1 MMDEVT
7 VACRSL
13 FKRFDD
19 TSAVVGLNLAVE
31 RGQVVAVLGPSGC
44 GKTTLLRLIAGFEQ
58 PDSGEIRID
67 GRLMASDQVLIAPE
81 DRRVGMVFQE
91 HALFPHLT
99 VDENI
104 SFGLFDRP
112 PAVRRERRQHLLAL
126 VGLDGKG
133 RRFPH
138 ELSGGESQRV
148 ALARAL
154 APEPSVV
161 LMDEPFSNLDA
172 DRRIRIRDQVRFI
185 LKQTGTTVVFVTHDQ
200 EEALFMGDR
209 LAVMR
214 QGHLEQIDR
223 AEEIY
228 RAPASE
234 FVAEF
239 LGQAEFLPAVAVKG
253 GLETELGVIQQ
264 DVSVQ
269 PGSDLEVAF
278 RADDL
283 TFEPDPGG
291 NAMVLARYFQGAV
304 TTYRL
309 RLSSGRI
316 VHSLQPHYLTYAPG
330 TRVQARLE
338 ANHPLP
344 LFESSNSKPTRPHPS
359 GSPGTG

>member
-1 MMDEVT
+1 MKHDIAVECI
-7 VACRSL
+7 ALSRH
-13 FKRFDD
+13 FDD
-19 TSAVVGLNLAVE
+19 TAAVDQIDLQVE
-31 RGQVVAVLGPSGC
+31 RGQILTVLGPSGC
-44 GKTTLLRLIAGFEQ
+44 GKTTLLRLIAGFEA
-58 PDSGEIRID
+58 PDAGQVKID
-67 GRLMASDQVLIAPE
+67 GRLVASPGYLVPPE
-81 DRRVGMVFQE
+81 QRRVGMVFQE

-99 VDENI
+99 VSENI
-104 SFGLFDRP
+104 AFGLFNWNGE
-112 PAVRRERRQHLLAL
+112 ERQSRLKHLMNL
-126 VGLDGKG
+126 VGLKGKG
-133 RRFPH
+133 DRFPH

-185 LKQTGTTVVFVTHDQ
+185 LKQTATTVIFVTHDQ

-214 QGHLEQIDR
+214 NGRLEQVDH
-223 AEEIY
+223 AEEIF
-228 RAPASE
+228 RAPASG

-239 LGQAEFLPAVAVKG
+239 LGQAEFLPATVVEG
-253 GLETELGVIQQ
+253 GLETELGVIE
-264 DVSVQ
+264 Q
-269 PGSDLEVAF
+269 PVEANLGTVLEVAF

-283 TFEPDPGG
+283 TFEPDPQG

-309 RLSSGRI
+309 RLGSGRI
-316 VHSLQPHYLTYAPG
+316 VHSLQPHYLEYGPG
-330 TRVQARLE
+330 TQVRARLD

-344 LFESSNSKPTRPHPS
+344 LFE
-359 GSPGTG
+359 PGAAVPAGRKSESTSQV

>member
-1 MMDEVT
+1 MKNDTAVECIALT
-7 VACRSL
+7 
-13 FKRFDD
+13 KHFDD
-19 TSAVVGLNLAVE
+19 TMAVDHIDLQVE
-31 RGQVVAVLGPSGC
+31 RGQILTVLGPSGC
-44 GKTTLLRLIAGFEQ
+44 GKTTLLRLIVGFEA
-58 PDSGEIRID
+58 PDAGQVKID
-67 GRLMASDQVLIAPE
+67 GRQVAGPGDMVPPE
-81 DRRVGMVFQE
+81 RRRVGMVFQE

-99 VDENI
+99 VGENI
-104 SFGLFDRP
+104 AFGLLDKP
-112 PAVRRERRQHLLAL
+112 KVERKTRVKHLLNL
-126 VGLDGKG
+126 VGLSEMGG
-133 RRFPH
+133 RFPH

-185 LKQTGTTVVFVTHDQ
+185 LKQTGTTVIFVTHDQ

-214 QGHLEQIDR
+214 HGRLEQVDQ
-223 AEEIY
+223 AEEIF
-228 RAPASE
+228 RAPATG

-239 LGQAEFLPAVAVKG
+239 LGRAEFLPAEVVQA

-264 DVSVQ
+264 EVNAS
-269 PGSDLEVAF
+269 PGTPVEVAF

-283 TFEPDPGG
+283 TFEPDPQG

-309 RLSSGRI
+309 RLGSGRI
-316 VHSLQPHYLTYAPG
+316 VHSLQPHYLEYSPG
-330 TRVQARLE
+330 TRVRAKLD

-344 LFESSNSKPTRPHPS
+344 VFEA
-359 GSPGTG
+359 GTGAPAIQSAKAVRLE